1 MRFVAAI
8 LTDKMLMRVVKSLDE
23 EDAFSLGFELNLDLQ
38 QITDLQEKYPDE
50 RDVVLFYVLHVSVML

>member
-1 MRFVAAI
+1 
-8 LTDKMLMRVVKSLDE
+8 MLMRVVKSLDE